1 MYSTSL
7 CSKFFILPP
16 FLSIKSLF
24 SMFASL
30 IIGLLS
36 NKTPSKING
45 VAIGDANL
53 ADYEPSN
60 SSRIFINIFP
70 IQFRPLPIPNPHL

>member
-1 MYSTSL
+1 MKDRKISYNLRKPFDLIDSL
-7 CSKFFILPP
+7 NK
-16 FLSIKSLF
+16 
-24 SMFASL
+24 
-30 IIGLLS
+30 
-36 NKTPSKING
+36 KTPSKIEG